1 MSTDELKQ
9 TINESSEMSKRGD
22 NTLALRLLDSA
33 IEQAT
38 TQEQHLSVRVLTR
51 HASAIADSIGDLP
64 AVRKYREQCLS
75 HDPENPITLA
85 SLADV
90 LQRQGETEMAKHYAL
105 HAYRIASERR
115 TELDEALISSL
126 QKTWPDIDGAGGRD
140 SE

>member
-9 TINESSEMSKRGD
+9 IINESSEMSKRGD
-22 NTLALRLLDSA
+22 NALALRLLDSA

-38 TQEQHLSVRVLTR
+38 KQEQHVSVRVLTR
-51 HASAIADSIGDLP
+51 HASAIADSIGDLQ
-64 AVRKYREQCLS
+64 AVRRYREQCFS

-90 LQRQGETEMAKHYAL
+90 LQRQGETKMAKQYAL
-105 HAYRIASERR
+105 RAYRLASERR

-126 QKTWPDIDGAGGRD
+126 RKTWPDLDY